1 MPPKKLVIIEEIK
14 IKPILGYEILV
25 SILVAV
31 SRYNRNDWNLTL
43 PLYSCYSC
51 IHDSSLQLYNYTT
64 IILYNYTAIQL
75 YNYTTIQ
82 LYNYTTIQLYNYTT
96 IQLYNYIFLHRMV
109 NNHDSCC

>member
-1 MPPKKLVIIEEIK
+1 MPPKKLVIIKEIK
-14 IKPILGYEILV
+14 IKPILGCEILV

-51 IHDSSLQLYNYTT
+51 IHDSSLFD
-64 IILYNYTAIQL
+64 
-75 YNYTTIQ
+75 YTTIQ

-96 IQLYNYIFLHRMV
+96 VQLYNYTTIHLYNYTTIQLYNYTTIQL
-109 NNHDSCC
+109 